1 MRIQQE
7 SDENPMLESDAKI
20 LQESDENPSPGSNKN
35 PMILKVSHD
44 TFDTFLS
51 ILVNVLGS
59 KNGNTGIYSA
69 ELLTGLGDK
78 LIAIENS

>member
-51 ILVNVLGS
+51 ILVNV
-59 KNGNTGIYSA
+59 
-69 ELLTGLGDK
+69 
-78 LIAIENS
+78 